1 MKNIIEK
8 ILRNKVLRI
17 LIPVVL
23 ILAIVAVV
31 MQLTFK
37 GGEKTTEESYFTEY
51 DYPAEVVTDKK
62 GLHIKLDGSESPE
75 LSWDIVSDE
84 EHITVDKVGKEVNG
98 KLELLVM
105 PKKEGYADISCKRS
119 GKIGKL
125 EYTAVDFTISVLVS
139 ADENNTL
146 TASISDMYQ
155 TSSEAGALDSETP
168 FLIDGMRV
176 IFPNGGNWEIF
187 PENEDEIPEGLYSVL
202 FTTND
207 AGYSCALISY
217 DPPGEMVG
225 DFEQLE
231 KIISSRLIIRNTD
244 IGYEKH
250 LSCAVG
256 ADGAMGL
263 NVED

>member
-17 LIPVVL
+17 LIPAVL
-23 ILAIVAVV
+23 ILAIIVLVLQ
-31 MQLTFK
+31 MTFM
-37 GGEKTTEESYFTEY
+37 GEEKTTEESFFTEY

-75 LSWDIVSDE
+75 LSWEIVSDE
-84 EHITVDKVGKEVNG
+84 EHITVDKVGKEVDG
-98 KLELLVM
+98 KLELLVK
-105 PKKEGYADISCKRS
+105 PKEAGYANISCKRS
-119 GKIGKL
+119 GKVGEL
-125 EYTAVDFTISVLVS
+125 DYTAVDFTISVLVS
-139 ADENNTL
+139 SDENKL

-168 FLIDGMRV
+168 FLIDGMWV

-187 PENEDEIPEGLYSVL
+187 PENEEKLPEGLYSVT

-207 AGYSCALISY
+207 AGYRCAIVTF
-217 DPPGEMVG
+217 DPPEELVG

-256 ADGAMGL
+256 ADGAMCL